1 MKDTLRRDFPWLIVA
16 VAAVLLSVTLGC
28 PLRQRLGLG
37 CPLCGISRAWL
48 CALRLDLAGAFRF
61 HPLWPLLPALP
72 LLTELEH
79 RRPGRSR
86 PLAWG
91 LGALAL
97 AVYLL
102 RLCLRDPVIV

>member
-1 MKDTLRRDFPWLIVA
+1 MKAYLRRLLPWALIA
-16 VAAVLLSVTLGC
+16 AAAVLLSVSLGC
-28 PLRQRLGLG
+28 PIRQWLGIG

-48 CALRLDLAGAFRF
+48 CALRLDFAGAFRF
-61 HPLWPLLPALP
+61 HPLWPLLLAPP
-72 LLTELEH
+72 LLTELER

-102 RLCLRDPVIV
+102 RLWLKDPVII

>member
-1 MKDTLRRDFPWLIVA
+1 MKDALRRSFPWLVVGA
-16 VAAVLLSVTLGC
+16 AAVLLSLTLGC
-28 PLRQRLGLG
+28 PIRQWLGIG

-48 CALRLDLAGAFRF
+48 CALRLELAGAFRF
-61 HPLWPLLPALP
+61 HPLWPLLLAPP

-102 RLCLRDPVIV
+102 RLCLRDPVLI